1 MWAQRL
7 CAPGRF
13 EGVEVPAPAPGDLR
27 PGQVLLRTLAGA
39 VCGSDAPRFRGHKDL
54 PLAPDGTFL
63 PGRPGFP
70 MHEVVGEVVASRHHE
85 VAVGERVV
93 GWAAGC
99 DAIAEYVVTE
109 GAQVNGYDPARE
121 PWQAV
126 LIQSLACVLYAV
138 EQVAVAGV
146 RVAVVGLGPI
156 GLLFGHVLKN
166 AGAARVVGI
175 DPVDRGAVGAHFGLD
190 SVVAATSGAWSEA
203 LAVRASEEHRPE
215 LVVEA
220 VGHQVS
226 TLRHAIE
233 AVAVGGRVLYFGIPD
248 DDVYP
253 LDMERLMRKNL
264 TLTGGVTRRRREMLA
279 LADRYLGEHPDLV
292 DTLVSAVHPV
302 ERVQQAFGTA
312 CVAAPERLKVVVTMV

>member
-7 CAPGRF
+7 CAPARF
-13 EGVEVPAPAPGDLR
+13 ERVEVPAPRPGDLGA
-27 PGQVLLRTLAGA
+27 GQVLLRTLAGA
-39 VCGSDAPRFRGHKDL
+39 VCGSDAPKFRGHKGL
-54 PLAPDGTFL
+54 SLAPDGTFL
-63 PGRPGFP
+63 PGRAGFP
-70 MHEVVGEVVASRHHE
+70 MHEVVGEVVASRHHGI
-85 VAVGERVV
+85 ATGERVV
-93 GWAAGC
+93 GWATAS

-109 GAQVNGYDPARE
+109 GEQLNGYDPARE

-138 EQVAVAGV
+138 DQVAVAGV
-146 RVAVVGLGPI
+146 RCAVVGLGPI
-156 GLLFGHVLKN
+156 GLLFGHVFRH
-166 AGAARVVGI
+166 AGAACVVGV
-175 DPVDRGAVGAHFGLD
+175 DPVDRDAVGDRFGFD
-190 SVVAATSGAWSEA
+190 STVAATSGAWSEA
-203 LAVRASEEHRPE
+203 LADGHRPE

-279 LADRYLGEHPDLV
+279 RADRYLGDHPDLV
-292 DTLVSAVHPV
+292 DALVSGVYPV
-302 ERVQQAFGTA
+302 TRVQQAFDTA